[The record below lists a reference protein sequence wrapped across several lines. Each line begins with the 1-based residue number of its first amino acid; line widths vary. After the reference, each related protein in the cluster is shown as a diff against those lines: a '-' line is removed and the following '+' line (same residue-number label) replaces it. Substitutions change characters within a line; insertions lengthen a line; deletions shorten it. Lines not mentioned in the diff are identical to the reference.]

1 MTNKRGNIIVVDDN
15 PGVLMALQ
23 LLLKPIYN
31 KVKLLAKPDLLPATL
46 GKEEWE
52 VVLLDMNFSSGLN
65 TGQEGIYWLHQV
77 KRLAPTLPVV
87 LITAFADIALAV
99 KGMKEGASD
108 FIVKPWDNHQLLATL
123 RRAANFPTPTNQPY
137 PEEQPANIHAQ
148 LSGSASADTHTP
160 LSPSPHSSA
169 PPYSSAPPHS
179 SISDMPTPRAGTLEE
194 MEEQMVRQAI
204 SQSQGNLSAAAQQ
217 LGISRQTLYN
227 KMKKYGI

>member
-77 KRLAPTLPVV
+77 KRLAPSLPVV

-123 RRAANFPTPTNQPY
+123 RRAADFPTPSNQPY
-137 PEEQPANIHAQ
+137 PEEQLANIHAQ

-169 PPYSSAPPHS
+169 PPHPSM
-179 SISDMPTPRAGTLEE
+179 SDMPSPKAVTLEE

-204 SQSQGNLSAAAQQ
+204 SKSQGNLSAAAQQ

>member
-31 KVKLLAKPDLLPATL
+31 KVKLLARPDLLPATL
-46 GKEEWE
+46 AKEEWE
-52 VVLLDMNFSSGLN
+52 VVLLDMNFNSGLN

-77 KRLAPTLPVV
+77 KRLAPELPVV

-99 KGMKEGASD
+99 KGMKEGAAD

-123 RRAANFPTPTNQPY
+123 RRAADFPTPGSHPYATPSSHPY
-137 PEEQPANIHAQ
+137 PNASDRPYPDQ
-148 LSGSASADTHTP
+148 LP
-160 LSPSPHSSA
+160 ESA
-169 PPYSSAPPHS
+169 PADAHPSM
-179 SISDMPTPRAGTLEE
+179 SDMPSPKAVTLEE

-204 SQSQGNLSAAAQQ
+204 SKSQGNLSAAAQQ

-227 KMKKYGI
+227 KMKKYRI

>member
-1 MTNKRGNIIVVDDN
+1 MNKRMTNKRGNIIVVDDN

-46 GKEEWE
+46 EKEEWE

-99 KGMKEGASD
+99 KGMKEGAAD
-108 FIVKPWDNHQLLATL
+108 FVVKPWDNHQLVATL
-123 RRAANFPTPTNQPY
+123 RRAADFPTLSHRPY
-137 PEEQPANIHAQ
+137 PDEQPDASYAEEPTRPPQ
-148 LSGSASADTHTP
+148 LISSSASTTP
-160 LSPSPHSSA
+160 QPTSA
-169 PPYSSAPPHS
+169 TAQ
-179 SISDMPTPRAGTLEE
+179 PTSNTEPLTLEA

-204 SQSQGNLSAAAQQ
+204 TQSQGNLSAAAQR

-227 KMKKYGI
+227 KMKKYGV

>member
-31 KVKLLAKPDLLPATL
+31 KVKLLAKPDLLPSTL
-46 GKEEWE
+46 AKEEWE
-52 VVLLDMNFSSGLN
+52 VVLLDMNFNSGLN

-123 RRAANFPTPTNQPY
+123 RRAADFPSPVNSPY
-137 PEEQPANIHAQ
+137 PDQMP
-148 LSGSASADTHTP
+148 GSAYAGESTPPFPAAPPSAAP
-160 LSPSPHSSA
+160 SPSPCSA
-169 PPYSSAPPHS
+169 APPHPS
-179 SISDMPTPRAGTLEE
+179 VSATPQPTTSLTLEE